1 MYARDDYKRC
11 VCRYW
16 ADGANTCK
24 TADKK
29 DVVVVQKEE
38 EKKVEEKKE
47 EEKKVEEQK
56 VEEKKDEVKVDSG
69 LLANLLAGLKDL
81 EAKRDEVDKTEQE
94 LRGYLNQVQ
103 GVVKKE

>member
-29 DVVVVQKEE
+29 DVVVVKKE
-38 EKKVEEKKE
+38 EEKKE
-47 EEKKVEEQK
+47 EEKKEEEKK

-69 LLANLLAGLKDL
+69 LLAKLLGGLQDL
-81 EAKRDEVDKTEQE
+81 EAKRDVVDAAEQE
-94 LRGYLNQVQ
+94 LKGLLNQVQ

>member
-38 EKKVEEKKE
+38 EKVEEKKE

-56 VEEKKDEVKVDSG
+56 VEEKKDEVKVDGG
-69 LLANLLAGLKDL
+69 LLANLLAGLNDL

-94 LRGYLNQVQ
+94 LKGYLNQVQ